1 MGFFL
6 FLAMGLLI
14 VAVVCVCY
22 RFFLGG
28 GCFHYFFGLV

>member
-22 RFFLGG
+22 SFLGGG
-28 GCFHYFFGLV
+28 GCFHYLIGLV

>member
-22 RFFLGG
+22 SFFEGG
-28 GCFHYFFGLV
+28 VVFII